1 MSINEPFI
9 VRCHGLGL
17 LRSGDRSN
25 LRLGEHSPIQAEALP
40 SPQSGLFLPVT
51 NKKKHIYT
59 STLMWLRN
67 LQILRTN
74 NCVKYGQ
81 GEGESPKFPKFHARF
96 VTSQLLFRKLTLD
109 VV

>member
-1 MSINEPFI
+1 MPINEPFI

-59 STLMWLRN
+59 STSPNFADQQLRKIRTRRGRES
-67 LQILRTN
+67 QIPKISRTL
-74 NCVKYGQ
+74 
-81 GEGESPKFPKFHARF
+81 H